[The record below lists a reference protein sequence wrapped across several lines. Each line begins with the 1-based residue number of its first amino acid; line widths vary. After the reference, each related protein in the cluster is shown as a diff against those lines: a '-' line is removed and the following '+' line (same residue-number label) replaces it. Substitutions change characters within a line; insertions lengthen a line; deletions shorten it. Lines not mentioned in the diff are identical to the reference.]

1 MKYRINRPNKK
12 IRHRKPR
19 VRRKRRPLPRVMIP
33 SFFTLMN
40 LFCGFVSII
49 MIYKGNLVSGS
60 WLIVFAGL
68 FDALDGLMARLTNA
82 TSAFGIE
89 LDSLSDVVSFGVA
102 PGFLIF
108 RFGVES
114 LSTAGI
120 IIAALPALCG
130 AIRLARF
137 NVETRELKM
146 DHFRGLPIPA
156 QATMLVAFYLT
167 FNDEMYLFDHFK
179 YGVNNVLVPMV
190 ILLSLLMVSTVP
202 FDKIPRFSRHYIRQH
217 RGKTILFIGYLL
229 AIILFREY
237 GLMAVFTVFIGKGLV
252 TAAIRF
258 SRDVMNNGE
267 DDDGE
272 EEIVIIDEYLDDRRY
287 RR

>member
-1 MKYRINRPNKK
+1 MKYRITRPNKK
-12 IRHRKPR
+12 IRHHKPR
-19 VRRKRRPLPRVMIP
+19 IPRKRRPLPRVMIP

-40 LFCGFVSII
+40 LFCGFVAII
-49 MIYKGNLVSGS
+49 QIYKGNLVPGS

-89 LDSLSDVVSFGVA
+89 LDSLSDIVSFGVA
-102 PGFLIF
+102 PGFLVF

-137 NVETRELKM
+137 NVETRELKL

-167 FNDEMYLFDHFK
+167 FNDDLYLFDHFK

-202 FDKIPRFSRHYIRQH
+202 FDKIPRFSRHYIRQN
-217 RGKTILFIGYLL
+217 RGKILLFVGYLI

-252 TAAIRF
+252 MAAIRF
-258 SRDVMNNGE
+258 SHDVMNNGGGDE
-267 DDDGE
+267 GE
-272 EEIVIIDEYLDDRRY
+272 EEIVIIDDYLDEHRY

>member
-1 MKYRINRPNKK
+1 MKYRITRPNNK
-12 IRHRKPR
+12 IRHRKPHS
-19 VRRKRRPLPRVMIP
+19 RRKRRPLPRIMIP

-40 LFCGFVSII
+40 LFCGFVAII
-49 MIYKGNLVSGS
+49 QIYKGNLVTGS
-60 WLIVFAGL
+60 WLIVLAGL

-102 PGFLIF
+102 PGFLVF

-137 NVETRELKM
+137 NVETRELKL

-179 YGVNNVLVPMV
+179 YGINNVLVPMV

-202 FDKIPRFSRHYIRQH
+202 FDKIPRFSRHYIQQH
-217 RGKTILFIGYLL
+217 RTKTVLFVGYLF

-237 GLMAVFTVFIGKGLV
+237 GLIAVFTVFIGKGLALAGV
-252 TAAIRF
+252 RF
-258 SRDVMNNGE
+258 TRDLITMATTTKTMKKS
-267 DDDGE
+267 
-272 EEIVIIDEYLDDRRY
+272 Y
-287 RR
+287 

>member
-1 MKYRINRPNKK
+1 MKYRITRPNKK
-12 IRHRKPR
+12 IRHHKPR
-19 VRRKRRPLPRVMIP
+19 VPHKRRPLPRVMIP

-49 MIYKGNLVSGS
+49 QIYKGNLVSGS

-89 LDSLSDVVSFGVA
+89 LDSLSDIVSFGVA

-137 NVETRELKM
+137 NVEARELKL

-167 FNDEMYLFDHFK
+167 FNDDLYLFEHFK

-217 RGKTILFIGYLL
+217 RGKTLLFVGYLL
-229 AIILFREY
+229 TIILFREY

-252 TAAIRF
+252 MAAIKI
-258 SRDVMNNGE
+258 SNDLMNNNGSDE
-267 DDDGE
+267 GE
-272 EEIVIIDEYLDDRRY
+272 EEIVMIDEYLGDHRY

>member
-1 MKYRINRPNKK
+1 MKYRITRSNKK
-12 IRHRKPR
+12 IRHHKPR
-19 VRRKRRPLPRVMIP
+19 IPRKRRPLPRVMIP

-40 LFCGFVSII
+40 LFCGFVAII
-49 MIYKGNLVSGS
+49 QIYKGNLISGS

-89 LDSLSDVVSFGVA
+89 LDSLSDIVSFGVA

-137 NVETRELKM
+137 NVETRELKL

-167 FNDEMYLFDHFK
+167 FNDDLYLFEHFK

-217 RGKTILFIGYLL
+217 RGKMLLFIGYLF

-252 TAAIRF
+252 MAAIKF
-258 SRDVMNNGE
+258 SNDLMNNGGGDE
-267 DDDGE
+267 GE
-272 EEIVIIDEYLDDRRY
+272 EEIMIIDEYLDDHRY

>member
-1 MKYRINRPNKK
+1 MKYRITRPNKK
-12 IRHRKPR
+12 IRHHKPR
-19 VRRKRRPLPRVMIP
+19 TRRKRRPLPRVMIP

-40 LFCGFVSII
+40 LFCGFVAII
-49 MIYKGNLVSGS
+49 QIYKGNLDTGS
-60 WLIVFAGL
+60 WLIVLAGL

-137 NVETRELKM
+137 NVETRELKL

-156 QATMLVAFYLT
+156 QAVMLVAFYLT

-179 YGVNNVLVPMV
+179 YGINNVLVPMV

-202 FDKIPRFSRHYIRQH
+202 FDKIPRFSRHYIQQH
-217 RGKTILFIGYLL
+217 RAKTILFVGYLF

-237 GLMAVFTVFIGKGLV
+237 GLIAVFTVFIGKGLV
-252 TAAIRF
+252 LAAVQF
-258 SRDVMNNGE
+258 SRDIMNNGANDE
-267 DDDGE
+267 AD
-272 EEIVIIDEYLDDRRY
+272 EEIVLIDEYLDDHRY
-287 RR
+287 RH

>member
-1 MKYRINRPNKK
+1 MKYRITRPNKK

-19 VRRKRRPLPRVMIP
+19 VPRKRRPLPRVMIP

-49 MIYKGNLVSGS
+49 QIYKGNLVPGS

-146 DHFRGLPIPA
+146 DYFRGLPIPA

-167 FNDEMYLFDHFK
+167 FNDDLYLFEHFK

-217 RGKTILFIGYLL
+217 RGKTLLFVGYLI

-252 TAAIRF
+252 MAAVRF
-258 SRDVMNNGE
+258 SNDITNNGGDE
-267 DDDGE
+267 GE
-272 EEIVIIDEYLDDRRY
+272 EEIVIIDDYLDEHRY